1 MNKIFNFGNFFVDGI
16 DDVKLLKKAFRVL
29 YYVFGILIG
38 LFPIVLI
45 IFGIGLLMDKFQGFN
60 IVDAVF
66 SNGWSKTVFWLLVA
80 VFVVLIV
87 FMFGIC
93 YAYWKKHGNRFVNS
107 TSKYPN
113 ISFAADFIH
122 TFNSTSVFITI
133 FTVTVFCVLAYLF
146 LILTGE
152 AGFYHGANF
161 LKYLFCALLVII
173 VYALSGLLSV
183 MFVGLFTESL
193 KLIVQIGTD
202 IQDIADIVR
211 TSEITVA
218 DDTVAATVL
227 PQQNE
232 SV

>member
-60 IVDAVF
+60 IVDVVF

-80 VFVVLIV
+80 VFVALIV

-93 YAYWKKHGNRFVNS
+93 YAYWKKHGDLFVNS